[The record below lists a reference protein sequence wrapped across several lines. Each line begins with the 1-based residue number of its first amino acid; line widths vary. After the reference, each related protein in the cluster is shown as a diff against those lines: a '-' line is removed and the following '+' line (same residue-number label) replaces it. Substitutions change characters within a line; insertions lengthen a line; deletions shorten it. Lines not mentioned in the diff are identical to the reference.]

1 MKQKCLSALFA
12 CILLLLTGCS
22 KSEEPATPVTPEPA
36 PAPAPAP
43 AGVTAGSI
51 NLGKSVDSDK
61 RIGAP
66 METFAKGD
74 TIYVTVDTTGTGS
87 ATLKAKWTYT
97 KGGQTTV
104 VKEDS
109 QTITATGPA
118 TSEFHIS
125 KPDGWPAGDYQVEL
139 WLDDKSIGTKTFTVK

>member
-1 MKQKCLSALFA
+1 MRQKCLSALLSCF
-12 CILLLLTGCS
+12 LLLLTGCS
-22 KSEEPATPVTPEPA
+22 KAEEPAPPATPEPA

-43 AGVTAGSI
+43 AGVTAGPI
-51 NLGKSVDSDK
+51 NLGKSVDADK
-61 RIGAP
+61 KIGAP
-66 METFAKGD
+66 LETFAKGD
-74 TIYVTVDTTGTGS
+74 TIYVTVDTMGTGS
-87 ATLKAKWTYT
+87 ATLKAKWTYS

-109 QTITATGPA
+109 QMISATGPA

-139 WLDDKSIGTKTFTVK
+139 WLDDISIGTKTFTVK